1 MKEFPKGGLIGRAV
15 HLVSYIQ
22 SLDVPLYA
30 ANAGFFVILS
40 LFPALVLVLSLLRY
54 TGLQVSSLV
63 EVLSGMIPEALM
75 PTVENLV
82 LSTYENSSGALVG
95 VSAVTAVWSASKG
108 VYGLL
113 TGLNTVYGVAE
124 DRGWFYT
131 RFISVLYTFVFFGV
145 LLMTLVVHV
154 FGGTLLELVPITRYR
169 LVRVLSG
176 IVDFR
181 FVLLLVVQTVV
192 FMLIFAFL
200 PNGRNKLRDTIP
212 GALLSSVGWLVFS
225 NLFSIYVENYA
236 SLSNIYGSV
245 YAVALSMLW
254 LYCCLSIIFY
264 SAALNQY
271 LEDQKI

>member
-15 HLVSYIQ
+15 NLVRYIQ
-22 SLDVPLYA
+22 SLDVPLHA

-169 LVRVLSG
+169 LVRILSG